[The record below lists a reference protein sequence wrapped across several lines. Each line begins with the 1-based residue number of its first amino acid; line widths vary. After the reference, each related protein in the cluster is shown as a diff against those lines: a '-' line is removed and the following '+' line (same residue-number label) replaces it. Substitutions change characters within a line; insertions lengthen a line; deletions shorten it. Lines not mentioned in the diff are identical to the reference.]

1 MQLDINPDV
10 PKEGE
15 TKAMPPLQ
23 HLPDTI
29 CPADRR
35 KVDLIKLQEL
45 WGFPKEEDR
54 GENVD
59 SSESLR
65 HIVVRI

>member
-1 MQLDINPDV
+1 
-10 PKEGE
+10 
-15 TKAMPPLQ
+15 MPPLQ

-59 SSESLR
+59 NTESLR